1 MQAVTACTGDLVEN
15 EEADETDAVVA
26 ETFRAEEVYAAL
38 GRIEP
43 RLRELLERRFGLA
56 GHNAQTLD
64 EIGRSLG
71 VTRERVRQLETR
83 ALRELR
89 AKAPEL
95 AFYLD
100 A

>member
-1 MQAVTACTGDLVEN
+1 MR
-15 EEADETDAVVA
+15 A
-26 ETFRAEEVYAAL
+26 ETPSTETWSRTRRPTRPTSSSAESFRAEELEAAL

-83 ALRELR
+83 ALRQLR
-89 AKAPEL
+89 ATAPEL
-95 AFYLD
+95 AFYLES
-100 A
+100 